1 MKIVSLFAGA
11 GGLDLG
17 FEKAGFNI
25 VWANEYDNDIWE
37 TYEKNHKRTFLDKRS
52 IIDVPSSDIP
62 ECDGIIGGPPCQSW
76 SAAGSKGGIRDKRGI
91 LFYEFM
97 RILADKKPKFFL
109 AENVSGIL
117 SKTHSEALKNI
128 IGMFDKIGYTLS
140 FKLINVAN
148 YGIPQDRK
156 RIFIIGYR
164 KDLNVKFDFSQLIA
178 VNKKITLREA
188 IEDLKDS
195 VLPAKP
201 GNYTNGDKCNIP
213 NHEYMIGGFSSIFMS
228 RNRVREWDEVSFTI
242 QAGGRHAPIHP
253 QAPTMVTIG
262 KDKKEFVKGKEY
274 LYRRLSIRECARIQT
289 FPDNFIFCYNN
300 LVAGYKMVGNA
311 VPVKMANI
319 LAMRILSDIN
329 KLDGVKNISEIE
341 SPIDSN
347 IIQEKINELF
357 KHSLKKADQTTTG
370 KAFEYAILKEF
381 YNRLKDITNVS
392 VIENEPYYTAQKCFN
407 FFGEIEQGYYK
418 LSASFAINFLIDLEP
433 RLSNDIEPNDILQ
446 LEIVSDQMG
455 QSGDVRDVLAIRSLQ
470 KWEIGVS
477 AKNNHRAVK
486 HSRLSSSIDFG
497 EKWLGLK
504 CSQKYFDKVIPIFDQ
519 LGKLRMENIP
529 LPTWDSLGDYHSSIY
544 VPILD
549 AFKEELLELDK
560 NNPGIVPQ
568 RLVEYLIGNKDF
580 YKVIKQHSSI
590 EIQAYNIH
598 GTLNQSFGKIKPKFN
613 IPILK
618 LPNRLIEVVYA
629 EGSKTTLL
637 VSLNEG
643 WQISFRIH
651 NASSKIEPSLKFDI
665 NLISSPRT
673 LFINHMSIKNG

>member
-37 TYEKNHKRTFLDKRS
+37 TYEKNHKNTLLDKRS
-52 IIDVPSSDIP
+52 IIDIPSNDIP
-62 ECDGIIGGPPCQSW
+62 DCDGIIGGPPCQSW
-76 SAAGSKGGIRDKRGI
+76 SAAGLKGGIRDKRGI

-117 SKTHSEALKNI
+117 SKTHSEALENI
-128 IGMFDKIGYTLS
+128 IEMFDKIGYTLS
-140 FKLINVAN
+140 FKLVNVAD

-164 KDLNVKFDFSQLIA
+164 KDLNIKFDFTQLK
-178 VNKKITLREA
+178 VVKKKTTLKEA
-188 IEDLKDS
+188 IEDIKDN
-195 VLPAKP
+195 VLPARI

-228 RNRVREWDEVSFTI
+228 RNRVRKWNEVSFTI

-253 QAPTMVTIG
+253 QAPTMITIG

-274 LYRRLSIRECARIQT
+274 LYRRFSVRECARIQT
-289 FPDNFIFCYNN
+289 FPDNFIFYYNN

-319 LAMRILSDIN
+319 LAKVILSDIS
-329 KLDGVKNISEIE
+329 KLDNVSKLEVV
-341 SPIDSN
+341 SPIDSS
-347 IIQEKINELF
+347 IIQKKIDELV
-357 KHSLKKADQTTTG
+357 KHSKKKADQTTSG

-381 YNRLKDITNVS
+381 YDRLRSITHVS
-392 VIENEPYYTAQKCFN
+392 IIENEPYYTAQKCFN

-418 LSASFAINFLIDLEP
+418 LSASFAINFLLDLEP
-433 RLSNDIEPNDILQ
+433 RLSNDIGPNDILQ
-446 LEIVSDQMG
+446 LEIVSDQTG

-497 EKWLGLK
+497 EKWLGIK
-504 CSQKYFDKVIPIFDQ
+504 CSQNYFEKVIPIFDQ
-519 LGKLRMENIP
+519 LEKLRKENNPI
-529 LPTWDSLGDYHSSIY
+529 PTWESLGDYHSAVY

-549 AFKEELLELDK
+549 AFKDELMELDK

-568 RLVEYLIGNKDF
+568 KLVEYLIGNKDF
-580 YKVIKQHSSI
+580 YKVIKQYSSI
-590 EIQAYNIH
+590 EVQAYNIH
-598 GTLNQSFGKIKPKFN
+598 GTLNQSFRKIKPKFN
-613 IPILK
+613 IPLLK
-618 LPNRLIEVVYA
+618 LPTRLIEVVYA
-629 EGSKTTLL
+629 ENSKTTLL

-673 LFINHMSIKNG
+673 LFTNHLAIKNG